1 METGFLVWYSAN
13 IPEAIVCRQ
22 LHPGQTCATALRQGI
37 ALTQCW
43 LDTNCKESKQGM
55 KTRLMVLCGL
65 IALVAGLFG
74 PATPR
79 ASAQTNYNIII
90 YGGGFSGIAAALNAY
105 DGYRGLTGGT
115 NPRILLINN
124 QSALGGLGT
133 INGQNFMDWNLWQ
146 ANSNSS
152 VHEGSFRKFVN
163 GTGTTSAPQ
172 FDRFYS
178 TSELSNWFA
187 SQISARSASITLL
200 QPYDLRS
207 VARNSSGKI
216 TSVTVQKLK
225 RENQAW
231 LFDTAVAQETYTAS
245 VFIDASENGRLTAQ
259 TGITVNTGRQ
269 DRPSDRRQMVATLM
283 FRARGID
290 YTQTVGKSGWSSLTD
305 KNGTVGLV
313 GGNTEINAAAT
324 ITDPANPL
332 YALGQFNRTN
342 TRFQIKGMNVA
353 EDRAS
358 TTAAP
363 GSQLSRVYWFNTL
376 LIVGVDGL
384 CERRYGCQD
393 TYTYSDGST
402 AWSTDY
408 AYAQARN
415 VLLSTQFRDAMRAF
429 PGFSQFQVET
439 IVVNGITYASA
450 GESLYIRETIHT
462 PKNPSQTLDGNN
474 YGLTISQMAGAGS
487 TTANGTDALHFDY
500 RLGLQFYNFDSNGY
514 TKNNPSTGKLD
525 ADPKPN
531 PDSPHPSY
539 LPIGALL
546 TSQVPNLILAGY
558 SASVSN
564 WAWTSVRVLPNQ
576 AVIGDAAGMLAAYS
590 INYIADP
597 LSFGS
602 NLTWITNVRNR
613 LRTQGARVDKC
624 VPLTATCTR

>member
-1 METGFLVWYSAN
+1 
-13 IPEAIVCRQ
+13 
-22 LHPGQTCATALRQGI
+22 
-37 ALTQCW
+37 
-43 LDTNCKESKQGM
+43 M

-74 PATPR
+74 PAVPR

-146 ANSNSS
+146 ANGNSS
-152 VHEGSFRKFVN
+152 IHEGSFRKFVN
-163 GTGTTSAPQ
+163 GTGTTAAPQ

-178 TSELSNWFA
+178 TGELANWFA

-207 VARNSSGKI
+207 VARDAATGKI

-231 LFDTAVAQETYTAS
+231 LFDTAFAQETYTAP
-245 VFIDASENGRLTAQ
+245 VFIDASENGRLTAM
-259 TGITVNTGRQ
+259 TGATVNTGRQ
-269 DRPSDRRQMVATLM
+269 DRPSDRRQMVASLL
-283 FRARGID
+283 FRAKGVD
-290 YTQTVGKSGWSSLTD
+290 YTQTIGKPGWSSLTD
-305 KNGTVGLV
+305 KNGTVGFA
-313 GGNTEINAAAT
+313 GGGTEINAAAT
-324 ITDPANPL
+324 ITNPADPL
-332 YALGQFNRTN
+332 FKLGDFNRTN
-342 TRFQIKGMNVA
+342 SRFQIKAMNVA

-358 TTAAP
+358 TAAAP
-363 GSQLSRVYWFNTL
+363 SLQTNRVYWFNVL
-376 LIVGVDGL
+376 LIVGVDGM
-384 CERRYGCQD
+384 CERKYGCAD

-408 AYAQARN
+408 AYSQARTL
-415 VLLSTQFRDAMRAF
+415 LLSTQFRDAMRVF
-429 PGFSQFQVET
+429 PGFSQFQVEQ
-439 IVVNGITYASA
+439 IVVNNVTYASA

-462 PKNPSQTLDGNN
+462 PKNPAATLDGNN
-474 YGLTISQMAGAGS
+474 YGLTFGQMAGAGS
-487 TTANGTDALHFDY
+487 TTTNGTDWLHYNY
-500 RLGLQFYNFDSNGY
+500 RLGLAFYNFDSNGY
-514 TKNNPSTGKLD
+514 TKNNPSSGQMD
-525 ADPKPN
+525 PDPKPQ

-564 WAWTSVRVLPNQ
+564 WAWTAVRVLPNQ
-576 AVIGDAAGMLAAYS
+576 AVMGDAAGMLAAYAV
-590 INYIADP
+590 NYTADP
-597 LSFGS
+597 LSFGT

-613 LRTQGARVDKC
+613 IKAQGGRVDKC
-624 VPLTATCTR
+624 VPVTTTCTR

>member
-1 METGFLVWYSAN
+1 
-13 IPEAIVCRQ
+13 
-22 LHPGQTCATALRQGI
+22 
-37 ALTQCW
+37 
-43 LDTNCKESKQGM
+43 M

-74 PATPR
+74 PAAPR
-79 ASAQTNYNIII
+79 ASAQTNYTIII
-90 YGGGFSGIAAALNAY
+90 YGAGFSGIAAALNAY
-105 DGYRGLTGGT
+105 DGYRGLSGGV

-133 INGQNFMDWNLWQ
+133 VNGQNFMDWNLWQ
-146 ANSNSS
+146 ANGNSS

-163 GTGTTSAPQ
+163 GGGTTSAPQ

-178 TSELSNWFA
+178 TGELANWFA

-207 VARNSSGKI
+207 VARDTGGRI

-231 LFDTAVAQETYTAS
+231 LFDPAFGQETYTAP
-245 VFIDASENGRLTAQ
+245 VFIDASENGRLTTMA
-259 TGITVNTGRQ
+259 GATVNTGRQ

-290 YTQTVGKSGWSSLTD
+290 YTQTVGKPGWSSLTD

-313 GGNTEINAAAT
+313 GGNEEINTAAT
-324 ITDPANPL
+324 VTDPANPL
-332 YALGQFNRTN
+332 YPLGLFNRSN

-358 TTAAP
+358 TTTAP
-363 GSQLSRVYWFNTL
+363 ASQLNRVYWFNTL

-384 CERRYGCQD
+384 CERKYGCAD

-408 AYAQARN
+408 AFAQARSL
-415 VLLSTQFRDAMRAF
+415 LLSTQFRDAMRAF

-439 IVVNGITYASA
+439 IVVNNTTYASA
-450 GESLYIRETIHT
+450 GESLYIRETVHT
-462 PKNPSQTLDGNN
+462 PKNLAAALDGTN
-474 YGLTISQMAGAGS
+474 YGLTIDQMAGAGS
-487 TTANGTDALHFDY
+487 TTVNGTDWLHYDY
-500 RLGLQFYNFDSNGY
+500 RVGLGFYNFDSNGY

-525 ADPKPN
+525 NDPKPK
-531 PDSPHPSY
+531 PDSPNPSY
-539 LPIGALL
+539 IPIGALL

-564 WAWTSVRVLPNQ
+564 WAWTAIRVLPNQ
-576 AVIGDAAGMLAAYS
+576 AVIGDAAGMLAAYAV
-590 INYIADP
+590 NYTADP
-597 LSFGS
+597 LAFGS

-613 LRTQGARVDKC
+613 IKLQGGRVDKC
-624 VPLTATCTR
+624 VPVTTSCAK